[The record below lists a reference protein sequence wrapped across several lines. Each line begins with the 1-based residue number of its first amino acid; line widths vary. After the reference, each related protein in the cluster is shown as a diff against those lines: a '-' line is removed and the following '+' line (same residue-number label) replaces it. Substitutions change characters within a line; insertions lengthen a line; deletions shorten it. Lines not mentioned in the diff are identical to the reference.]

1 MQPQFRGLIM
11 GLLSLSVGARA
22 QMPTGFHWVN
32 FKQEPDTVA
41 RIAKVLQAENYSA
54 IREIGVVADFALVL
68 TTEREPEWTTPEG
81 DMWTVYSIS
90 MEAAEFRKLLSGYN
104 LRMVTWLKFVPGH
117 DGDLGIT
124 YLDCYECEAAT
135 LFTAF
140 HFRRKEGWQARW
152 PSKEPDHLPGILFM
166 SSDAGVPY
174 TDDDVDQVWA
184 VMSPASGLASIG
196 TWYHSRD
203 LKTGKVTSVATKFSV
218 GFAGEEKSTALN
230 GTAATLWERTLC
242 KPADAVPSL
251 MGGQDSKSCKNLFQH
266 RALPKKQ

>member
-1 MQPQFRGLIM
+1 MQRQFRGLII
-11 GLLSLSVGARA
+11 GLLVVSVGAWA

-54 IREIGVVADFALVL
+54 IREIGVVTDFALVF

-90 MEAAEFRKLLSGYN
+90 IQTAKFQKLLSGYSV
-104 LRMVTWLKFVPGH
+104 RMVTWLKFVPGH

-140 HFRRKEGWQARW
+140 HYKPKEGWQVRW

-184 VMSPASGLASIG
+184 VM
-196 TWYHSRD
+196 
-203 LKTGKVTSVATKFSV
+203 
-218 GFAGEEKSTALN
+218 
-230 GTAATLWERTLC
+230 
-242 KPADAVPSL
+242 
-251 MGGQDSKSCKNLFQH
+251 
-266 RALPKKQ
+266 